1 MFTLDEIWHIFLED
15 VTSNVVLLFYFDI
28 MFKVLTHF

>member
-1 MFTLDEIWHIFLED
+1 MLDEIWQIFLED

-28 MFKVLTHF
+28 MFKALTHFY